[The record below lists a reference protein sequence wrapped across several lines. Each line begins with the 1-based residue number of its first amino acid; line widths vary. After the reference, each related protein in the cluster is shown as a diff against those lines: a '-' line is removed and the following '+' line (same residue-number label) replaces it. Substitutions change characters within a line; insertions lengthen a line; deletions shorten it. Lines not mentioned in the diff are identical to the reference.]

1 MISVW
6 ILSTLILSY
15 TLGGP
20 LFKNTS
26 GSNME
31 TSPNV
36 TKTNFT
42 EFTTPTNRS
51 VRLPKFLR
59 RCLLSTCGLW
69 NLGALLQTGNEVA
82 GDFTNDPFG
91 FGKK

>member
-42 EFTTPTNRS
+42 EFTTPTNR
-51 VRLPKFLR
+51 R